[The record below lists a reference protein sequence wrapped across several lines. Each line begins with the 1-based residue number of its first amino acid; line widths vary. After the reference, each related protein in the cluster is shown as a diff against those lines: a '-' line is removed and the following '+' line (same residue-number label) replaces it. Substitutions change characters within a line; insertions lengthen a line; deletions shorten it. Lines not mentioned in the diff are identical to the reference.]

1 MRKPSLRFVHEP
13 RLLDMLDDPVVQ
25 AVMNRDKVERSE
37 IVDLVRSV
45 RARLEARS
53 PHLAA

>member
-1 MRKPSLRFVHEP
+1 MRKPSLRFVREP

-45 RARLEARS
+45 RARLEARAS
-53 PHLAA
+53 HLAA

>member
-1 MRKPSLRFVHEP
+1 MRKPSLRFIREP

-37 IVDLVRSV
+37 IVELVRDV
-45 RARLEARS
+45 QARLEARS
-53 PHLAA
+53 AQIAA